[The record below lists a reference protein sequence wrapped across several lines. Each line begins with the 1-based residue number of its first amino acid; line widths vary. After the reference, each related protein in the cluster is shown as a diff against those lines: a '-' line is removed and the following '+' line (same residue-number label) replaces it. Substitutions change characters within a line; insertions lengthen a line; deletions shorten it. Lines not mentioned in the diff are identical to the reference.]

1 MTEKRDP
8 IKSKRWYKLD
18 NAAKIYP
25 AIMTPK
31 WTPIFR
37 FTAVLKETADPESL
51 ERALERTMKR
61 FPLYNVRLRT
71 GFFWYY
77 FEDLGHSIRPEPD
90 VINPCSP
97 IGRGEPLLRVRYHE
111 NRISVEVHHGLTD
124 GSGAMTF
131 LKTLLAQY
139 FVEKG
144 IEVPATDGVLNVDGP
159 VDPEEEEDS
168 FFRYSRMSVLPS
180 RRETRAYHP
189 SGTPLKAGDVA
200 ITTGV
205 MSASQ
210 ILSKAHEYNVSV
222 TEYITALLLQAIY
235 TLQKAEKPK
244 KQYPVKI
251 SVPINLRKFYDTKT
265 LRNFSQYVNPGID
278 PNYGD
283 YTFEEI
289 ITQLHHQFRFM
300 LTEKNLNAR
309 MSKNVSDELS
319 VAVRAMP
326 LFIKKPVMVLTHFQ
340 VGERIF
346 STPLS
351 NMGVVTLPEVI
362 KDHVERFDMV
372 LRTAKYNKLEC
383 SAATYGDKFSV
394 SFSRLVAQP
403 HTERL
408 FFTALV
414 RQGIK
419 VKIES
424 NI

>member
-1 MTEKRDP
+1 M
-8 IKSKRWYKLD
+8 KSKRWYRLD

-25 AIMTPK
+25 AIMTSK
-31 WTPIFR
+31 WTPMFR
-37 FTAVLKETADPESL
+37 FTAVLKEEVDPEL
-51 ERALERTMKR
+51 LDKALEKTMGR
-61 FPLYNVRLRT
+61 FPIYNVSLKT

-77 FEDLGHSIRPEPD
+77 FEGLEHRITPEPD
-90 VINPCSP
+90 VINPFAP
-97 IGRGEPLLRVRYHE
+97 IGRGDPLLRVRYHE
-111 NRISVEVHHGLTD
+111 NRVSVEIHHGLTD

-139 FVEKG
+139 FTHKG
-144 IEVPATDGVLNVDGP
+144 IDVPSTHGILDVNEP

-168 FFRYSRMSVLPS
+168 FFKYSRMSVLPS

-189 SGTPLKAGDVA
+189 SGTPLNTGDIA

-205 MSASQ
+205 MKASE
-210 ILSKAHEYNVSV
+210 ILGKAHEYNVSV
-222 TEYITALLLQAIY
+222 TEYIAALLLQSLY
-235 TLQKAEKPK
+235 TLQKAERPK
-244 KQYPVKI
+244 RQHPVKI
-251 SVPINLRKFYDTKT
+251 SVPVNLRKFYRTNT

-278 PNYGD
+278 PNYGEF
-283 YTFEEI
+283 TFEEI
-289 ITQLHHQFRFM
+289 VSQLHHQFRFM

-309 MSKNVSDELS
+309 MSKNVNDELS
-319 VAVRAMP
+319 IAIRAMP
-326 LFIKKPVMVLTHFQ
+326 LFVKKPVMVLTHMQ

-346 STPLS
+346 SSPLS
-351 NMGVVTLPEVI
+351 NMGVVELPEAI
-362 KDHVERFDMV
+362 RDLVERFDMV
-372 LRTAKYNKLEC
+372 LHTARYNKLEC
-383 SAATYGDKFSV
+383 SAVSYGDNLSV
-394 SFSRLVAQP
+394 SFSRSIAQP